1 MAYEVVDNPV
11 PRGEV
16 AAPVLV
22 EEYAAEVNVVPV
34 VPVPP
39 GT

>member
-1 MAYEVVDNPV
+1 MVDKPV
-11 PRGEV
+11 PRAE
-16 AAPVLV
+16 AAAAASAPVVV